1 MIIQKKKAAAIAAV
15 MSYIN
20 TEEEAAVYARASMA
34 AAPALAAI
42 APSAPQAPVKLWGI
56 SSRQDIMQMRN
67 LMQMKSFHGPGF
79 RR

>member
-1 MIIQKKKAAAIAAV
+1 

-34 AAPALAAI
+34 AA
-42 APSAPQAPVKLWGI
+42 SAPTLAMASAPAPPVKLWGI

-67 LMQMKSFHGPGF
+67 LMQMKSFHGPKF

>member
-1 MIIQKKKAAAIAAV
+1 MTIHKKKAAAIAAV

-20 TEEEAAVYARASMA
+20 TEEEAAVYACAAMA
-34 AAPALAAI
+34 TVPALAAI

-67 LMQMKSFHGPGF
+67 LMQMKAFHGKF